1 MAEEMKQVIE
11 ASHKRRLQGV
21 VVSHKRQK
29 TIIVETENYKAH
41 PIYKKRVSVR
51 KRYKVDDRNDAAKV
65 GDVVIF
71 EECRPL
77 SHDKR
82 FILALRGWFG
92 MQLRRDIQP
101 SALLPPGLHRP
112 RIAEGFRRAYCLHHR
127 HLIGCSL

>member
-21 VVSHKRQK
+21 VASHPSQN
-29 TIIVETENYKAH
+29 TIVVAPETYNAH
-41 PIYKKRVSVR
+41 PIYKKRVSAR

-82 FILALRGWFG
+82 FRLVEIVKKG
-92 MQLRRDIQP
+92 
-101 SALLPPGLHRP
+101 
-112 RIAEGFRRAYCLHHR
+112 E
-127 HLIGCSL
+127 

>member
-21 VVSHKRQK
+21 VVYHKRQK
-29 TIIVETENYKAH
+29 TIVVETENYKAH

-82 FILALRGWFG
+82 FRLVEIVKKG
-92 MQLRRDIQP
+92 
-101 SALLPPGLHRP
+101 
-112 RIAEGFRRAYCLHHR
+112 E
-127 HLIGCSL
+127 

>member
-29 TIIVETENYKAH
+29 TIVVETENYKAH

-82 FILALRGWFG
+82 FRVVEIVKKG
-92 MQLRRDIQP
+92 
-101 SALLPPGLHRP
+101 
-112 RIAEGFRRAYCLHHR
+112 E
-127 HLIGCSL
+127 